1 MAVSCLK
8 LEQYLEKGCFMMTT
22 YLISGGT
29 GLIGQQLINKLS
41 TSKTHHIYILTRT
54 TRHSDNPQITYI
66 NWNEESWEQQVPNV
80 DIVINLA
87 GATLSRYWTKGYK
100 QKMMTSRIQ
109 STRALFDLFS
119 TREKA
124 PKVMFNASAIG
135 YYPPSNTAVYT
146 ETTQTA
152 PHDFLSEIV
161 YQWERQANH
170 FNQLGTR
177 VIIGRFG
184 LVLSNQG
191 GAWPSMS
198 LPYRFFI
205 GGKLGNGKQPYSWIY
220 IDDLVNAIVY
230 LIHTSD
236 TTGVFNLTAP
246 NPVTQHEF
254 GLKIQQ
260 VLKRPHY
267 TRAPQNLL
275 RLLLGEMATL
285 LIDTQYVLPERLTES
300 EFQFQYPH
308 LTQALQAL
316 HHDNKHMG

>member
-1 MAVSCLK
+1 
-8 LEQYLEKGCFMMTT
+8 MTT

-29 GLIGQQLINKLS
+29 GLIGQQLINKLL

-54 TRHSDNPQITYI
+54 THHSDNPQITYI
-66 NWNEESWEQQVPNV
+66 NWNEENWQHQVPNI

-87 GATLSRYWTKGYK
+87 GATLSRYWTKTYK

-119 TREKA
+119 TREKI
-124 PKVMFNASAIG
+124 PSVMFNASAIG

-146 ETTQTA
+146 EETQTS

-161 YQWERQANH
+161 YQWERQANL
-170 FNQLGTR
+170 FNQLRTR

-198 LPYRFFI
+198 LPYRCFI
-205 GGKLGNGKQPYSWIY
+205 GGKLGNGKQPYSWIH

-230 LIHTSD
+230 LIHKPE
-236 TTGVFNLTAP
+236 TTGAYNLTAP
-246 NPVTQHEF
+246 NPVTQHVL
-254 GLKIQQ
+254 GLQVQQ

-267 TRAPQNLL
+267 TRVPKGVL
-275 RLLLGEMATL
+275 RLFLGEMATL
-285 LIDTQYVLPERLTES
+285 LIDTQYVLPERLMKS

-308 LTQALQAL
+308 LTQALEIL
-316 HHDNKHMG
+316 HHEKKHTART